1 MTCGRRPRRL
11 SLFPSRR
18 SPTTLLALFRD
29 YPRIARLAGLPA
41 LLLAAVWLLAL
52 TPAQVAQAEVTAVT
66 ATDNN
71 GLLGVTRRRNQYG
84 KDFAY
89 FAFPFA
95 SDIPGYG
102 SAVGGI
108 GMASN
113 IGGSD
118 TDVLGFYMDGDFS
131 ASGLT
136 ILDVNLMPKRLIFD
150 VGLFDYRLAFNQYDR
165 GIASDPDS
173 YTRPEVK
180 GNGATSQLTLTFL
193 DRMLDVYGRYGSQSN
208 HTLQVLDAAGN
219 AFPSIDT
226 RSTTWRTLSLGFILD
241 VTDDRLDP
249 RKGVR
254 LEFARQSLLNDI
266 DPIYSTF
273 SVYDTNLTFYLPVG
287 RRNTWVFNAFKSD
300 AVRDSLGS
308 TDRTELTQR
317 FGLNCSAI
325 VDPVEQASCN
335 ATESKRIDEIL
346 AANRYGSATPLGG
359 TQRLRSFVNQRFHA
373 GHAVAVGTEFRW
385 NLTEENTLIDWVIL
399 RGIRTNIQTAFFAEA
414 GSVADRRNELSDKLK
429 YSYGVGLR
437 VVFSG
442 AVLRLDLAHGSE
454 GLETQLF
461 LNYAWSMFSLDNP

>member
-1 MTCGRRPRRL
+1 MLIALLRNHV
-11 SLFPSRR
+11 R
-18 SPTTLLALFRD
+18 SALF
-29 YPRIARLAGLPA
+29 AGLPIIA
-41 LLLAAVWLLAL
+41 LASLVLLAFA
-52 TPAQVAQAEVTAVT
+52 PAQAAQADIAATA

-71 GLLGVTRRRNQYG
+71 DLFGVSRRRNQYG

-89 FAFPFA
+89 FVFPFA
-95 SDIPGYG
+95 TDIPGYG
-102 SAVGGI
+102 SAYGGI

-131 ASGLT
+131 TSGLT
-136 ILDVNLMPKRLIFD
+136 ILDVNLLPKRLIFD
-150 VGLFDYRLAFNQYDR
+150 IGLFDYQLAFNQYDR
-165 GIASDPDS
+165 GIESNPDN

-180 GNGATSQLTLTFL
+180 GKGATTQLTLTFL
-193 DRMLDVYGRYGSQSN
+193 DRMVDVYGRYGYQSN
-208 HTLQVLDAAGN
+208 RLLQVLDVAGN

-226 RSTTWRTLSLGFILD
+226 RSTTWRNLSLGFTLD

-249 RKGVR
+249 RRGVR
-254 LEFARQSLLNDI
+254 FEFSRQSLLNDI

-300 AVRDSLGS
+300 AVRESLGS
-308 TDRTELTQR
+308 IDRTELAQR
-317 FGLNCSAI
+317 FGLDCSGI
-325 VDPVEQASCN
+325 SDPVALANCN
-335 ATESKRIDEIL
+335 ATNSQRIDEML
-346 AANRYGSATPLGG
+346 AANLYGSATPLGG

-373 GHAVAVGTEFRW
+373 GHAMAVGTEFRW

-414 GSVADRRNELSDKLK
+414 GSVADRKSELTDILK

-461 LNYAWSMFSLDNP
+461 LNYAWSMFSLDSP

>member
-1 MTCGRRPRRL
+1 MLITLSRDHPR
-11 SLFPSRR
+11 
-18 SPTTLLALFRD
+18 TALLA
-29 YPRIARLAGLPA
+29 ALPA
-41 LLLAAVWLLAL
+41 LLLTSILLSAFA
-52 TPAQVAQAEVTAVT
+52 PAQVAQADVA
-66 ATDNN
+66 AAGAMDDN
-71 GLLGVTRRRNQYG
+71 GLFGVSRRRDQYG
-84 KDFAY
+84 KDLSY

-102 SAVGGI
+102 SAYGGI
-108 GMASN
+108 AMASN

-118 TDVLGFYMDGDFS
+118 TDVLGFYMEGDFS
-131 ASGLT
+131 ATGLT
-136 ILDVNLMPKRLIFD
+136 ILDVNLIPKRVIFD
-150 VGLFDYRLAFNQYDR
+150 IGLFDYQLAFNQYER
-165 GIASDPDS
+165 GIKSDPDN
-173 YTRPEVK
+173 YTRPELK
-180 GNGATSQLTLTFL
+180 GNGVTSQLTLTFL
-193 DRMLDVYGRYGSQSN
+193 DRMVDVYARYGYQAYR
-208 HTLQVLDAAGN
+208 TLRVLDAAGN

-249 RKGVR
+249 RRGVR
-254 LEFARQSLLNDI
+254 LEFARQTLLNDI

-300 AVRDSLGS
+300 AVRESLGS

-325 VDPVEQASCN
+325 VDPIAQANCY

-346 AANRYGSATPLGG
+346 AANLYGSASPLGG

-385 NLTEENTLIDWVIL
+385 NLTEENTLMDWVIL

-414 GSVADRRNELSDKLK
+414 GSVADHRNELSDKLK

-461 LNYAWSMFSLDNP
+461 LNYAWSLYSLDSP